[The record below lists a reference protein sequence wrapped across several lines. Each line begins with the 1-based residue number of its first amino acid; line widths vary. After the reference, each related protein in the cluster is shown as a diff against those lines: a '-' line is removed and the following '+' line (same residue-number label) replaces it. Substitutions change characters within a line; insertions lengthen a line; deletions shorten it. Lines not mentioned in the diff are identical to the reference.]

1 VKVAEADREV
11 DSTPLFPRTAVRAED
26 RLVALIIA
34 AAIAAFGVLGSVG
47 SEGVRGFD
55 LDAEVNFPSAFSA
68 FLLFWAGALTVA
80 AGQAWASG
88 RARIAWFLLGI
99 GYVYLGFDEFLEVHE
114 KLERAASVDW
124 QLLYAPAALVLAAAF
139 VVVLRTIWPIQLPRT
154 LLLAGIAAWIAAQ
167 ILEQVQWDGDRRVS
181 GYRPMMISE
190 ELLEM
195 AGSALFALAMLSA
208 IQAAKERYGVRFGSD
223 RTDATT

>member
-1 VKVAEADREV
+1 
-11 DSTPLFPRTAVRAED
+11 
-26 RLVALIIA
+26 
-34 AAIAAFGVLGSVG
+34 
-47 SEGVRGFD
+47 
-55 LDAEVNFPSAFSA
+55 
-68 FLLFWAGALTVA
+68 
-80 AGQAWASG
+80 
-88 RARIAWFLLGI
+88 
-99 GYVYLGFDEFLEVHE
+99 VYLGFDEFLEVHE